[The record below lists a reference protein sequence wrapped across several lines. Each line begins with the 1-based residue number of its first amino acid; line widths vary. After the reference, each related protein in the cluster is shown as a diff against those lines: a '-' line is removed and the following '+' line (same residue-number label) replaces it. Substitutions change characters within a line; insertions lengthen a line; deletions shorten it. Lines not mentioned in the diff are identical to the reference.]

1 MDMNKRYFE
10 IEFDNEPRGR
20 VWDENCVGDYSICI
34 IGKCEPSFEEAE
46 QFCKS
51 DMEKYAILFDD
62 PDHSEEEDRFLIIGM
77 TDRKGVCIVS
87 HCYRGEDEKIRIIS
101 ARKAT
106 KTEQNVYNEQPFWR

>member
-1 MDMNKRYFE
+1 MNDNTWHYAVSDTE
-10 IEFDNEPRGR
+10 VLQPTQIEEMAVKTP
-20 VWDENCVGDYSICI
+20 ENN
-34 IGKCEPSFEEAE
+34 CE
-46 QFCKS
+46 
-51 DMEKYAILFDD
+51 YAILFDD

>member
-1 MDMNKRYFE
+1 M
-10 IEFDNEPRGR
+10 GR
-20 VWDENCVGDYSICI
+20 RKEYQKQKKHGI
-34 IGKCEPSFEEAE
+34 SFEEAQTVFE
-46 QFCKS
+46 
-51 DMEKYAILFDD
+51 DEYAILFDG

-77 TDRKGVCIVS
+77 TDRKGVWIVS

>member
-1 MDMNKRYFE
+1 MKKCYLNGMKKR
-10 IEFDNEPRGR
+10 IPKKHG
-20 VWDENCVGDYSICI
+20 I
-34 IGKCEPSFEEAE
+34 SFEEVQAVFE
-46 QFCKS
+46 
-51 DMEKYAILFDD
+51 DEYAILFDD

>member
-1 MDMNKRYFE
+1 MYNIIMETLKFEWDPNK
-10 IEFDNEPRGR
+10 NETNKKKHGL
-20 VWDENCVGDYSICI
+20 
-34 IGKCEPSFEEAE
+34 SFETAKEVFYDE
-46 QFCKS
+46 F
-51 DMEKYAILFDD
+51 AILFDD

>member
-1 MDMNKRYFE
+1 MKKCYLNGTKKR
-10 IEFDNEPRGR
+10 IPKTKKHG
-20 VWDENCVGDYSICI
+20 I
-34 IGKCEPSFEEAE
+34 SFEEAQTVFE
-46 QFCKS
+46 
-51 DMEKYAILFDD
+51 DEYAILFDD
-62 PDHSEEEDRFLIIGM
+62 PDHSEEDRFLIIGM